1 MLIIGRVFAQFVYVF
16 LPSDVKILFLR
27 ITLAQ
32 LLANFVPSVKKVLD
46 LLFKAI
52 KSCLTDKKKMNLNL
66 KLMRVSNVDLHLCCI

>member
-1 MLIIGRVFAQFVYVF
+1 MLITGRVFAQFVYVF
-16 LPSDVKILFLR
+16 LPSDEKILFLR

-46 LLFKAI
+46 LLFKTI

>member
-1 MLIIGRVFAQFVYVF
+1 MLIIGRVFAQFMYVF
-16 LPSDVKILFLR
+16 LPSDVKMLFLR
-27 ITLAQ
+27 ITAQ

-46 LLFKAI
+46 LLFKTI

>member
-1 MLIIGRVFAQFVYVF
+1 MLIIVRVFAHFMYVV
-16 LPSDVKILFLR
+16 LPSDVKMLFLR
-27 ITLAQ
+27 ITTQ

-46 LLFKAI
+46 LLFKTI